1 MKIFSFVKK
10 VFLSGLT
17 VLSSITNALECVLI
31 KNQECKGRP
40 KTININS
47 NNPTFYP
54 FSVKINRCSGN
65 FNNVNDPNARICV
78 PDTIKN
84 LNVKLFNLMSRINET
99 RSIEWHRTCK
109 NNNKQRWNKD
119 KCRCKCKELIDKGVC
134 DKVFTFNPSNCECVS
149 DKSCNTDHYLD
160 YSDCKCKKELI
171 DALIEECTRNDDDD
185 ETKIV
190 NTTVENKNS
199 SCKVYIIFMTIA
211 FTILTGITIYFVY
224 YNWFLIKN
232 KVFCT
237 KSNTHK
243 ETLIWQQ
250 NI

>member
-10 VFLSGLT
+10 VFLLGLT
-17 VLSSITNALECVLI
+17 VLSSITNALEFVLI

-84 LNVKLFNLMSRINET
+84 LNVKLFNLMSRTNET

-119 KCRCKCKELIDKGVC
+119 KCRCKCKELIDKGAC

-190 NTTVENKNS
+190 NTTVK
-199 SCKVYIIFMTIA
+199 MM
-211 FTILTGITIYFVY
+211 
-224 YNWFLIKN
+224 IKQ
-232 KVFCT
+232 K
-237 KSNTHK
+237 
-243 ETLIWQQ
+243 
-250 NI
+250 